1 MLKSK
6 LYQKLLVASV
16 VGTMCVSSGAIA
28 FASTVRS
35 TKTVTVKTVTSKV
48 KLVRGTKTTPTTG
61 VTAAR
66 AAVGSVIQKRN
77 PVTTIL
83 TAQVTAGVITQVESD
98 SISAYITAQEATI
111 KAKLATM
118 TDAEKKAYFEAN
130 KITKDSVFT
139 ELVTAGLLTQA
150 QATTIEASV
159 PTLPAG
165 GAQPAGKSIGGDK
178 QKGGVSANF
187 LAAQV
192 TAGIITQSISDNITA
207 YYTTKEATAKAAITA
222 EKAKVAAMTVAEK
235 TAYEASQKAAIQVKQ
250 AAEKVTRDAEKA
262 KLATMTDTEKTAYL
276 AANKESRPGIF
287 TELVTAGIL
296 TQTQA
301 DALQAAM

>member
-6 LYQKLLVASV
+6 LYQKLLVASI
-16 VGTMCVSSGAIA
+16 VGTMCVSSGGMA

-35 TKTVTVKTVTSKV
+35 TKTVTIKTVTSKV
-48 KLVRGTKTTPTTG
+48 KPIIGTKTIPTTR

-66 AAVGSVIQKRN
+66 AVGGSVIQKGN
-77 PVTTIL
+77 LVTTIL
-83 TAQVTAGVITQVESD
+83 TAQVTAGVITQAESD

-150 QATTIEASV
+150 QATTIEASL

-165 GAQPAGKSIGGDK
+165 GVQPGKSVGGDK
-178 QKGGVSANF
+178 QKGASIADF

-192 TAGIITQSISDNITA
+192 TAGTITQSVSDNITA

-222 EKAKVAAMTVAEK
+222 EKAKVAAMTAAEK
-235 TAYEASQKAAIQVKQ
+235 TAYEATQKAAIKLNKQ
-250 AAEKVTRDAEKA
+250 QKK
-262 KLATMTDTEKTAYL
+262 
-276 AANKESRPGIF
+276 
-287 TELVTAGIL
+287 
-296 TQTQA
+296 
-301 DALQAAM
+301 